1 MNEGQPTAALDQVCA
16 PGVFHQ
22 RSLYRHLRT
31 LVDYYHVSSLPW
43 GPWCRQ
49 HLFDAHRLHLPNEV
63 LAEDPI
69 AIPQQVPW
77 RGIPGEGFAHLL
89 RRPLCRGMCGDREE
103 QDATPLV
110 CQHQK
115 HVQDL
120 ERIVGTTKKSTE
132 TSVFR

>member
-1 MNEGQPTAALDQVCA
+1 MIIVPECPEVPVQASFVEHDEGIQALAAKRPNEP
-16 PGVFHQ
+16 F
-22 RSLYRHLRT
+22 
-31 LVDYYHVSSLPW
+31 HVSSLPRC
-43 GPWCRQ
+43 PWCRQ
-49 HLFDAHRLHLPNEV
+49 HLFDAHRLHLLAEV

-89 RRPLCRGMCGDREE
+89 RRPLCRGMCGDREV
-103 QDATPLV
+103 QDATPFV

-132 TSVFR
+132 ISVFR